1 MGKNQT
7 ITIIRQTPK
16 FIFRAYLERKKVEKI
31 ISKNRVDVVISDNR
45 FGFRGTTTLNI
56 IITHQLNIQGPF
68 ILKELV
74 NSINKH
80 FIKKFDFCWV
90 PDFSNSNFSGKLSES
105 TIPNSKIGPLSRFYE
120 FKKIKK
126 NHNYKYLAII
136 SGPEPQRSLFE
147 KEIISCFTKEDQPC
161 AIISGKVAV
170 MEKNI
175 NNISIFPHLKT
186 KEFQELINNSKLIIS
201 RSGYSSLMD
210 YYYLQKKI
218 NLVPTP
224 GQTEQ
229 EYLALFHRKNNDLK
243 FQKQGQINLQETDFK
258 PIKIKK
264 KELPNELLFKAFK
277 KVGL

>member
-7 ITIIRQTPK
+7 IAIIRQTPK
-16 FIFRAYLERKKVEKI
+16 FIYRVYLERKKVEKI
-31 ISKNRVDVVISDNR
+31 ITKNRIDVVISDNR
-45 FGFRGTTTLNI
+45 FGFRGTSTLNI

-68 ILKELV
+68 LLKELA
-74 NSINKH
+74 NSINQY

-90 PDFSNSNFSGKLSES
+90 PDFSTSNFSGKLSES
-105 TIPNSKIGPLSRFYE
+105 TIPNSKIGPLSRFYK

-126 NHNYKYLAII
+126 KHCYKYLAII

-147 KEIISCFTKEDQPC
+147 KEIINCFIKEDQPC

-170 MEKNI
+170 SQNKIKNI
-175 NNISIFPHLKT
+175 SVFPHLKT
-186 KEFQELINNSKLIIS
+186 REFQKMINNSKLIIS

-218 NLVPTP
+218 SLVPTP

-229 EYLALFHRKNNDLK
+229 EYLALFHRKKNNIQ
-243 FQKQGQINLQETDFK
+243 FQNQGQINLKESHFK
-258 PIKIKK
+258 PIKIEE
-264 KELPNELLFKAFK
+264 KELPNELLFTALK

>member
-31 ISKNRVDVVISDNR
+31 ISENRVDVVISDNR

-68 ILKELV
+68 ILKGLA
-74 NSINKH
+74 NSINKY

-90 PDFSNSNFSGKLSES
+90 PDFSNSDFSGKLSES

-147 KEIISCFTKEDQPC
+147 KEITSCFTKEDQPC

-170 MEKNI
+170 KEKNI

-186 KEFQELINNSKLIIS
+186 REFQELINNSKLIIS

-229 EYLALFHRKNNDLK
+229 EYLALYHRKNNNLK
-243 FQKQGQINLQETDFK
+243 FQRQGQINLQESDFK
-258 PIKIKK
+258 PIKIEK
-264 KELPNELLFKAFK
+264 KELPNELLFTAFE

>member
-229 EYLALFHRKNNDLK
+229 EYLALFHGKNNDLK

-258 PIKIKK
+258 TIKIEK

>member
-1 MGKNQT
+1 MKLTENL
-7 ITIIRQTPK
+7 P
-16 FIFRAYLERKKVEKI
+16 FEDDYFDA
-31 ISKNRVDVVISDNR
+31 
-45 FGFRGTTTLNI
+45 RGTTTLNI

-68 ILKELV
+68 ILKGLA
-74 NSINKH
+74 NSINKY

-90 PDFSNSNFSGKLSES
+90 PDFSNSDFSGKLSES

-126 NHNYKYLAII
+126 NHYYKYLAII

-170 MEKNI
+170 KEKNI

-186 KEFQELINNSKLIIS
+186 REFQELINNSKLIIS

-243 FQKQGQINLQETDFK
+243 FQRQGQINLQESDFK
-258 PIKIKK
+258 PIKIEKK
-264 KELPNELLFKAFK
+264 GLPNELLFTAFE

>member
-7 ITIIRQTPK
+7 TTIIRQTPK

-31 ISKNRVDVVISDNR
+31 ISENRVDVVISDNR

-68 ILKELV
+68 ILKELA
-74 NSINKH
+74 NSINKY

-90 PDFSNSNFSGKLSES
+90 PDFSNSDFSGKLSES

-147 KEIISCFTKEDQPC
+147 KEITSCFTKEDQPC

-170 MEKNI
+170 KEKNI

-186 KEFQELINNSKLIIS
+186 REFQELINNSQLILS

-229 EYLALFHRKNNDLK
+229 EYLALYHRKNNDLK
-243 FQKQGQINLQETDFK
+243 FQRQGQINLQESDFK
-258 PIKIKK
+258 PIKIEK
-264 KELPNELLFKAFK
+264 KELPNELLFTAFE

>member
-31 ISKNRVDVVISDNR
+31 ISKNSVDVVISDNR

-74 NSINKH
+74 NSINKY

-258 PIKIKK
+258 TIKIEK